1 MKNINDL
8 YQELDDLT
16 YLNAKMRDEGF
27 DYCFRHYSSFEEI
40 KDEKFHELRLR
51 YIQIAEE
58 LENYVETQYELK
70 QNEIDN
76 YEEKDEN

>member
-1 MKNINDL
+1 MKDINDL
-8 YQELDDLT
+8 HQELDDLT

-40 KDEKFHELRLR
+40 KDEKFHELRLK

-58 LENYVETQYELK
+58 LENYVETQYELT
-70 QNEIDN
+70 QDEIDN
-76 YEEKDEN
+76 YEDEK

>member
-1 MKNINDL
+1 MKDINDL
-8 YQELDDLT
+8 HQELEDLT

-40 KDEKFHELRLR
+40 KDEKFHELRLK
-51 YIQIAEE
+51 YIEIAEE

-70 QNEIDN
+70 QDEIDN
-76 YEEKDEN
+76 YEEQ

>member
-1 MKNINDL
+1 MKDINEL
-8 YQELDDLT
+8 YQELDDLS

-40 KDEKFHELRLR
+40 KDEKFHELRLN

>member
-1 MKNINDL
+1 MKDINDL
-8 YQELDDLT
+8 HQELEDLT

-40 KDEKFHELRLR
+40 KDEKFHELRLK
-51 YIQIAEE
+51 YIQIADE

-70 QNEIDN
+70 QDEIDN
-76 YEEKDEN
+76 YEDEK

>member
-1 MKNINDL
+1 MKDINEL
-8 YQELDDLT
+8 YQELDDLS

-40 KDEKFHELRLR
+40 KDEKFHELRLK

>member
-1 MKNINDL
+1 MKDINDL
-8 YQELDDLT
+8 HQELEDLT

-40 KDEKFHELRLR
+40 KDEKFHELRLK
-51 YIQIAEE
+51 YIQIAED

-70 QNEIDN
+70 QDEIDN
-76 YEEKDEN
+76 YEEEDEN

>member
-1 MKNINDL
+1 MKDINEL
-8 YQELDDLT
+8 YQELDDLS

-40 KDEKFHELRLR
+40 KDEKFHELRLN

-70 QNEIDN
+70 QNEIYN
-76 YEEKDEN
+76 YEEQ

>member
-1 MKNINDL
+1 MKDINDL
-8 YQELDDLT
+8 HQELEDLT

-40 KDEKFHELRLR
+40 KDEKFHELRLK

-70 QNEIDN
+70 QDEIDN
-76 YEEKDEN
+76 YEDEK